1 MAADKWACADSRRWG
16 QVQVVGAR
24 WWGQG
29 GGGWDNRKNVRRN
42 DHEADYVHSDTLGL
56 TRLPSGKL
64 KIADK
69 TFKYSKFCSM
79 LSAPDW
85 REQCTSTIANNSYQ
99 SKRHVDS
106 TNSKQSMMLGLG
118 SYRIYGNADCKKLLA
133 VCPWLT
139 TGASARL
146 TAKSRKLY

>member
-1 MAADKWACADSRRWG
+1 MCVRGRVLTRAVTPSPRLLNQDCYAG
-16 QVQVVGAR
+16 LIIIF
-24 WWGQG
+24 WWP
-29 GGGWDNRKNVRRN
+29 N
-42 DHEADYVHSDTLGL
+42 TLGL

-69 TFKYSKFCSM
+69 TFKYSKFCSI

-85 REQCTSTIANNSYQ
+85 REQYTSTIAYNSYQ

-106 TNSKQSMMLGLG
+106 SNSEQSMMLGLG

-146 TAKSRKLY
+146 TAKNR